1 LKFRETELPI
11 QIEGTFWFPEDP
23 ESMFHG
29 KLIIG
34 GGHLFDLKVQVPE
47 DFLNRERFSEA
58 RFFDRKMFTIL
69 GQDEKARPLSL
80 MGCGCTESELHSRG
94 LRSRAKP
101 KGVDLKKVSFFVNA
115 VIRGSHVEDIE
126 SARFRS
132 FSAFFTSFNQWAGS
146 SRRALEVDVT
156 SAVDFH
162 LRDDT
167 IENYGRFGIQCRGGH
182 QTRFGDVDQSV
193 LTRYWRPSFEPEQ
206 AASYDGVLGAI
217 RSFQCLLSLFA
228 GGPVGWDDLSAQ
240 LNYTVCP
247 GNAHATLAREVE
259 LIVMMSGYKSSF
271 EQLSDFHVLLR
282 EVEDEW
288 PKIMGAWTGFYQRMY
303 DVLNLYFA
311 VVFGEGLLD
320 QHKFLFL
327 AQAIEGYHRAQPDS
341 RDKRFSA
348 KEFKKRKETVLK
360 LIPADQI
367 DWVSEALE
375 YPPGTPFVDRL
386 LEVIKS
392 LKVDTSNFIQD
403 LPEFC
408 ETVKNARNY
417 LTHPGGGAK
426 KEFAFSAL
434 WRQIRTTLELCFLRD
449 IGIQEE
455 LISRVARRHPFR
467 R

>member
-1 LKFRETELPI
+1 
-11 QIEGTFWFPEDP
+11 
-23 ESMFHG
+23 MFQG
-29 KLIIG
+29 RLIIG
-34 GGHLFDLKVQVPE
+34 RGHLYDLKVQVPA
-47 DFLNRERFSEA
+47 DFLNRDWFSEA

-80 MGCGCTESELHSRG
+80 LRCGCTESELHSRG
-94 LRSRAKP
+94 HAAGPNL
-101 KGVDLKKVSFFVNA
+101 KGVVLKNVSFFVNA

-126 SARFRS
+126 AARFRS
-132 FSAFFTSFNQWAGS
+132 FSAFFTSFKQWAGS

-162 LRDDT
+162 LRDDP
-167 IENYGRFGIQCRGGH
+167 IENFGRFGIQCRGGQ

-193 LTRYWRPSFEPEQ
+193 LTRYWRPSFAPEQ
-206 AASYDGVLGAI
+206 AASYDDVLGAI

-240 LNYTVCP
+240 LNYTGP
-247 GNAHATLAREVE
+247 GNARATLAREVE

-271 EQLSDFHVLLR
+271 EQLYISDFHVLLR
-282 EVEDEW
+282 DVEDEW
-288 PKIMGAWTGFYQRMY
+288 PKIMSAWTGFYQRMY

-341 RDKRFSA
+341 KDKRFSA

-386 LEVIKS
+386 LEIIKP

-426 KEFAFSAL
+426 KAFDFSAL
-434 WRQIRTTLELCFLRD
+434 WRQIRTTLEICFLRD

-455 LISRVARRHPFR
+455 LVSRVARRHPFR
-467 R
+467 H